1 MEGLYMDV
9 DVDVYTAKDG
19 SNFLVTLA
27 YLRPSIQSGID
38 MSEFEETPQRIRGAK
53 DPAVLEA
60 VLGENRCFC
69 TTTKPTH
76 ELLSS

>member
-1 MEGLYMDV
+1 MDV

-27 YLRPSIQSGID
+27 YLRPSIESGID
-38 MSEFEETPQRIRGAK
+38 MNDFEDSPERIRGAK

-60 VLGENRCFC
+60 VLGESRCFC
-69 TTTKPTH
+69 TTTKPTY
-76 ELLSS
+76 ELLTS